1 MTNEPPDSEDS
12 EPESA
17 SQTSEPASSEWI
29 DVLSRVMQRWVPD
42 ALTTAVA
49 LMVVLV
55 AMSLMFGA
63 SATETVK
70 AYYDGLWM
78 FLRFTMQMTLIL
90 VLSLVLAATPVFR
103 MIVMRVAKIPNTRIQ
118 VVTMASLTLGIIAYL
133 NWGLALA
140 LGPMISIHFCR
151 EAERKGI
158 AVDFLFLMATLA
170 GVGSIWQF
178 GLSAS
183 APLIMATPG
192 QEIVQGAEMMPLS
205 TTIWSTA
212 ALVHVT
218 VFLIATIIA
227 GCSLMPKKT
236 RPISDFPG
244 ALQVAELGATRG
256 EAAAVRTTPATPAQR
271 MESSPLV
278 IAPLVAMLGTW
289 LYYHF
294 FIEQRSLDLN
304 AVNTTLLFSGLLLH
318 SNVGNFQN
326 ALADAIKVCWP
337 VVVLYHL
344 YAGVAGLIQFTP
356 VGQTIVDAIAP
367 ISTPYTFPFLVA
379 AVSTI
384 VAIFIPTSGGQWAIQ
399 GSITTAAAEAVGVT
413 PQRALLALSVGDHMG
428 NLLTPFWAVVGANI
442 ARVDFRLYFGY
453 RLIFAALWFVIGVIC
468 FTFLPC

>member
-1 MTNEPPDSEDS
+1 MTNEQPDS
-12 EPESA
+12 
-17 SQTSEPASSEWI
+17 QGSEPATPDTEATSSAWV
-29 DVLSRVMQRWVPD
+29 DVLAKVMERWVPD

-49 LMVVLV
+49 LMVMLV
-55 AMSLMFGA
+55 GLSLMVGA
-63 SATETVK
+63 SVTETVD
-70 AYYDGLWM
+70 AYYEGLWM

-103 MIVMRVAKIPNTRIQ
+103 QLVMRVAKLPQTRIQ
-118 VVTMASLTLGIIAYL
+118 VVTMASLTLGVIAYL
-133 NWGLALA
+133 NWGLSLA
-140 LGPMISIHFCR
+140 LGPMIGIHFCR

-158 AVDFLFLMATLA
+158 AVDFLFMLAVLA

-192 QEIVQGAEMMPLS
+192 QEIVQGAELMPLS
-205 TTIWSTA
+205 TTIWSPA
-212 ALVHVT
+212 ALVHVVT
-218 VFLIATIIA
+218 FLVATIVA
-227 GCSLMPKKT
+227 GCWLMPKQN
-236 RPISDFPG
+236 RPISEFPD
-244 ALQVAELGATRG
+244 ALKVADLGATRA
-256 EAAAVRTTPATPAQR
+256 EAAAARTASPTPAQR
-271 MESSPLV
+271 MESSWLV
-278 IAPLVAMLGTW
+278 IAPLVLMLGGW

-294 FIEQRSLDLN
+294 FVKQLGLELN
-304 AVNTTLLFSGLLLH
+304 AVNTFLLFAGLLLH
-318 SNVGNFQN
+318 GNVANFQN
-326 ALADAIKVCWP
+326 ALAEAIKMSWP
-337 VVVLYHL
+337 IVVLYHL

-356 VGQTIVDAIAP
+356 VGQSIVDAIDP

-399 GSITTAAAEAVGVT
+399 GSITSAAAEAIGVT

-442 ARVDFRLYFGY
+442 ARVDFRLFFGY
-453 RLIFAALWFVIGVIC
+453 RLIFAVLWFSIGVIC

>member
-1 MTNEPPDSEDS
+1 MSNEQPDSQGSD
-12 EPESA
+12 P
-17 SQTSEPASSEWI
+17 TPSSEQATSTAWV
-29 DVLSRVMQRWVPD
+29 DVLARVMERWVPD

-49 LMVVLV
+49 LMVALV
-55 AMSLMFGA
+55 ALALMVGA
-63 SATETVK
+63 SPTETID
-70 AYYDGLWM
+70 AYYEGLWM

-103 MIVMRVAKIPNTRIQ
+103 KLIMHLAKLPQTRVQ
-118 VVTMASLTLGIIAYL
+118 VVTMASLTLGAIAYT
-133 NWGLALA
+133 NWGLSLA
-140 LGPMISIHFCR
+140 LGPMVGIHFCR

-158 AVDFLFLMATLA
+158 AVDFLFMLAVLA

-192 QEIVQGAEMMPLS
+192 QEIVQDAELMPLR
-205 TTIWSTA
+205 TTIWSPA
-212 ALVHVT
+212 AIVHVVT
-218 VFLIATIIA
+218 FLVATIFA
-227 GCSLMPKKT
+227 GCWLMPKKK
-236 RPISDFPG
+236 RPISEFPD
-244 ALQVAELGATRG
+244 ALAIADLGATRG
-256 EAAAVRTTPATPAQR
+256 EAAAARSGPPTPAQR
-271 MESSPLV
+271 METSWLV
-278 IAPLVAMLGTW
+278 IAPLVLMLGSW

-294 FIEQRSLDLN
+294 FVKQLGLELN
-304 AVNTTLLFSGLLLH
+304 AVNTTLLFVGLLLH
-318 SNVGNFQN
+318 GNVANFQA
-326 ALADAIKVCWP
+326 ALADAIKMSWP
-337 VVVLYHL
+337 IVVLYHL

-356 VGQTIVDAIAP
+356 VGESIVAAIDP

-399 GSITTAAAEAVGVT
+399 GSITSAAAEAIGVT

-453 RLIFAALWFVIGVIC
+453 RLIFAVLWFGIGVFC